1 MTMTFSPEY
10 SHQDRSVIDNGTDT
24 HRPDDDKT
32 LAIVWGVTSH
42 ISSHTASN
50 AFGAYVS
57 VDRFDDVTY
66 ALLFDVADKWQGEP
80 WNNVHNIELS
90 FHVPVNEAQMLDKQ
104 LRILIICHLK
114 DNTVIPGH
122 QSLPAT
128 MSEPTEV
135 STKYKYLHVSLEEV
149 RVFNPETGKVYYQST
164 APFSDLPLNHNM
176 NRILSTNIRLC
187 FS

>member
-1 MTMTFSPEY
+1 MNRLEVCGEAKNPHEHEGLVVPSKPYYALY
-10 SHQDRSVIDNGTDT
+10 SYKVLNS
-24 HRPDDDKT
+24 
-32 LAIVWGVTSH
+32 
-42 ISSHTASN
+42 
-50 AFGAYVS
+50 
-57 VDRFDDVTY
+57 DRFD
-66 ALLFDVADKWQGEP
+66 LLG
-80 WNNVHNIELS
+80 NSCL
-90 FHVPVNEAQMLDKQ
+90 LY
-104 LRILIICHLK
+104 
-114 DNTVIPGH
+114 T
-122 QSLPAT
+122 SLPAT